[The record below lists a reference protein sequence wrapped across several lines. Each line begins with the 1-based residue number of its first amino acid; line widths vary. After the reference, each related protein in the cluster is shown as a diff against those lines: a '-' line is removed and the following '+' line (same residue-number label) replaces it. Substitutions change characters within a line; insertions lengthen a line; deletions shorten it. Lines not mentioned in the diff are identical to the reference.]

1 MADKRSAV
9 RRVAFPS
16 LLLSLLAGAAAVAG
30 FAPFELW
37 PLPVLSLAVL
47 FGQLS
52 RTASVRTGFL
62 TGFAWGLGFF
72 LTGVSWVFIS
82 LWVYGGMPAWLAG
95 LATFL
100 FCAFLALFPAA
111 VGALQAYPKAH
122 QHGRITPVFRFV
134 LMIPLAWSVT
144 EWTRGWIFTGF
155 PWLVVGYSQVPN
167 GPLAGY
173 APLVGV
179 YGVSFLLALIAG
191 LLAWGVTTRGPLAPR
206 VWAAAAIVA
215 LGVGGQALHDVQ
227 WTTPDGPPTTVALLQ
242 GNIPQDMKWRP
253 ETTRATLETY
263 ARMAAAS
270 PAQLIVLPETALPLF
285 ESELPDDYRDGLI
298 SLGRQ
303 NGGDVLT
310 GLPTGWLGGAYYN
323 SAVSF
328 GSAPSQRYS
337 KVHLVPFGEYI
348 PLKAV
353 WGWVIEVLHVP
364 LSDFARGA
372 VDQRPLAIGGQRV
385 AADICYEDA
394 FGEEIIRQLPQASV
408 LVNVSNLAWFGD
420 SLAPWQHAQMSE
432 MRALET
438 GRMMLRAT
446 NTGLTAIID
455 AKGRV
460 LASLPLF
467 TAGSLSGTIQGYAGS
482 TPYVRWGN
490 APVLALW
497 GILGIVLLAAA
508 LYPRGAGRGCIAAEA
523 ATATLRRQP

>member
-1 MADKRSAV
+1 MADRLSALP
-9 RRVAFPS
+9 RASFPA
-16 LLLSLLAGAAAVAG
+16 LLLSLLAGAGAVAG
-30 FAPFELW
+30 FAPFGLW
-37 PLPVLSLAVL
+37 PLPIVSLAVL

-52 RTASVRTGFL
+52 LTTSVRSGFL
-62 TGFAWGLGFF
+62 TGLAWGLGFF
-72 LTGVSWVFIS
+72 LTGVSWVFVS

-100 FCAFLALFPAA
+100 FCAFLALFPAM
-111 VGALQAYPKAH
+111 VGALQASLKDHVA
-122 QHGRITPVFRFV
+122 PVQRA
-134 LMIPLAWSVT
+134 LLLLPLAWGVSD
-144 EWTRGWIFTGF
+144 WSRGWIFTGF
-155 PWLVVGYSQVPN
+155 PWLVTGYSQVPD

-179 YGVSFLLALIAG
+179 YGVSFLLALCAA
-191 LLAWGVTTRGPLAPR
+191 LLAWGVAARGALAPR
-206 VWAAAAIVA
+206 VWAAAAVVV
-215 LGVGGQALHDVQ
+215 LGGGGQALHAVR
-227 WTTPDGPPTTVALLQ
+227 WTTPDGAPTSVALLQ
-242 GNIPQDMKWRP
+242 GNVPQDMKWRP
-253 ETTRATLETY
+253 EKTRATLESY
-263 ARMAAAS
+263 ARMTAAS

-285 ESELPDDYRDGLI
+285 ESDLPAAYRAGLDA
-298 SLGRQ
+298 LGRH
-303 NGGDVLT
+303 NGGDVLA
-310 GLPTGWLGGAYYN
+310 GLPTGSPGGAYYN
-323 SAVSF
+323 SVVSF
-328 GSAPSQRYS
+328 GSAASQRYS

-353 WGWVIEVLHVP
+353 WGWVIEVLHIP

-372 VDQRPLAIGGQRV
+372 IDQRPLAIGGQRV

-394 FGEEIIRQLPQASV
+394 FGEEIIRQLPEASV

-420 SLAPWQHAQMSE
+420 SLAPWQHAQMSQ

-455 AKGRV
+455 AKGHV

-467 TAGSLSGTIQGYAGS
+467 TAGSLSGEIQGYAGS

-497 GILGIVLLAAA
+497 GTLGIALLAAA
-508 LYPRGAGRGCIAAEA
+508 LYPRA
-523 ATATLRRQP
+523 P